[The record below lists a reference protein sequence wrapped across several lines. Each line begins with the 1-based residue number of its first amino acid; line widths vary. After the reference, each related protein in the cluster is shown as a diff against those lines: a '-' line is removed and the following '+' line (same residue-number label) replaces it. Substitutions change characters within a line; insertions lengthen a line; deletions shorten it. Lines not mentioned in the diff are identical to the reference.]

1 MDVAHPD
8 MQRAV
13 SAVPAGFQHAPVM
26 AAMRHLQAHYFA
38 PPCPVGQFQH
48 THAHKTL
55 GVLEC
60 HLEWD
65 DGDQE
70 TGLAD
75 RVTLCAAY
83 LRGVDI
89 ADRLTDREVDA
100 IESEAH
106 NAGTQRKRDRFPL
119 EAELIGA
126 LLDGESLEQGEPA

>member
-26 AAMRHLQAHYFA
+26 AAMRHLQARYFA
-38 PPCPVGQFQH
+38 PPCPAGQFQH
-48 THAHKTL
+48 THMHKTL

-65 DGDQE
+65 DGDPE
-70 TGLAD
+70 TGLDD

-83 LRGVDI
+83 LRGIDI

-100 IESEAH
+100 IEIEAQ
-106 NAGTQRKRDRFPL
+106 NASAERKRDHIPN
-119 EAELIGA
+119 EAELMA
-126 LLDGESLEQGEPA
+126 ESIEWRAAA

>member
-1 MDVAHPD
+1 MDLCHPD
-8 MQRAV
+8 MQRA
-13 SAVPAGFQHAPVM
+13 ACGIPAGFRQAPVM

-65 DGDQE
+65 DGDPE

-106 NAGTQRKRDRFPL
+106 NAGTQRKRDRFPQ
-119 EAELIGA
+119 EAEVIGA
-126 LLDGESLEQGEPA
+126 ELDGESLEQGEPA